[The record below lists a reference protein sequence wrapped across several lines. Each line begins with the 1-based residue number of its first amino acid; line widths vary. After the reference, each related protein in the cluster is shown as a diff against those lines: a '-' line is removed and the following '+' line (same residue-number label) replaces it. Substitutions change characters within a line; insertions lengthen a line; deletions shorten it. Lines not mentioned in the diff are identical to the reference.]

1 MFILKQ
7 TYTNKICRNL
17 LLNFAYHSRDVSEG
31 FESKKNFA
39 HLQNLYVRFKEKFY
53 SNKLD
58 MKLKLMHLFAS
69 ERKK

>member
-39 HLQNLYVRFKEKFY
+39 HLQNLYLRFKEKFY

-58 MKLKLMHLFAS
+58 MK
-69 ERKK
+69 

>member
-7 TYTNKICRNL
+7 TNTNKICRNL
-17 LLNFAYHSRDVSEG
+17 LNIAYHSREVSEG

-39 HLQNLYVRFKEKFY
+39 HLQNLYLRFKEKFY

-58 MKLKLMHLFAS
+58 MK
-69 ERKK
+69 

>member
-39 HLQNLYVRFKEKFY
+39 HFCKTYMLG
-53 SNKLD
+53 S
-58 MKLKLMHLFAS
+58 
-69 ERKK
+69 RKNFIQIN